1 MIDRTSTRRSDE
13 HLASI
18 LHETQ
23 NWTVNGP
30 DGKILCEV
38 ASLQCAVVRAVELEA
53 LGHHIVA
60 LIRKRA
66 PEIVVFSGQIG
77 NLFDQFLNPR
87 EFLIALRAMKG

>member
-1 MIDRTSTRRSDE
+1 M
-13 HLASI
+13 
-18 LHETQ
+18 LHETR

-38 ASLQCAVVRAVELEA
+38 ASLHCAVEKAVECGA
-53 LGHHIVA
+53 LGHRVVA
-60 LIRKRA
+60 LVRKQR

-77 NLFDQFLNPR
+77 NLFDQFPNPH